1 MPESLANFSSGVPR
15 SDKYH
20 KPKRADFR
28 YVQGYLVPVLM
39 ATVVQK
45 NAIDVDSA
53 KPRLVAAA
61 EEDQAGVGWQMS
73 KASAGRFTP
82 PDL

>member
-53 KPRLVAAA
+53 SHAWWRLRKKIRL
-61 EEDQAGVGWQMS
+61 G
-73 KASAGRFTP
+73 
-82 PDL
+82 